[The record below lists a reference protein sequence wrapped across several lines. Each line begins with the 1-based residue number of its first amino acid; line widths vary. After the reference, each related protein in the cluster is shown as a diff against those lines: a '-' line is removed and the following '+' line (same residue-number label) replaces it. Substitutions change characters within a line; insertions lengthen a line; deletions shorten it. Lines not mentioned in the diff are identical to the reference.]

1 MRVCGEMA
9 EAAGKGFRWV
19 KHVVSTE
26 KAVLQ
31 MEEENK
37 LQFIVDVRATKKDIK
52 EEIERLFGARVKR
65 VNTMLTPRG
74 EKKAI
79 VQFEEEGKAKEIATS
94 LGIM

>member
-1 MRVCGEMA
+1 MV

-31 MEEENK
+31 MEKENK

-52 EEIERLFGARVKR
+52 
-65 VNTMLTPRG
+65 
-74 EKKAI
+74 
-79 VQFEEEGKAKEIATS
+79 
-94 LGIM
+94 